1 MMKLSRARTLTL
13 KLLLISAS
21 VAAACSANAAPDSLT
36 VIRSILNASPL
47 DVQLKLGKPD
57 NGVVQSV
64 DCDHLPSCTK
74 ATYQKGKFEALFYK
88 DSLKWL
94 EIKGNDL
101 FDKNA
106 PEVIGFPN
114 LPPTFSNGFTRSWRS
129 AIRKGTATGP
139 LIRIP
144 GIDEIVVFPPTK
156 ANNNSGYMLIT
167 IKVKYD
173 NMFLH

>member
-1 MMKLSRARTLTL
+1 MKFSRARTLVP
-13 KLLLISAS
+13 KLLLTFAT
-21 VAAACSANAAPDSLT
+21 VAAAYSANAALDSLT
-36 VIRSILNASPL
+36 VIRSILNASPM

-57 NGVVQSV
+57 NGVTPSV

-106 PEVIGFPN
+106 PEVIGFSN
-114 LPPTFSNGFTRSWRS
+114 LPPTFANSFTRSWRS

-139 LIRIP
+139 LVRIP

-167 IKVKYD
+167 IKVNYD
-173 NMFLH
+173 KMFTK

>member
-1 MMKLSRARTLTL
+1 MKFSRARTLVP
-13 KLLLISAS
+13 KLLLTFAT
-21 VAAACSANAAPDSLT
+21 VAAAYSANAALDSLT
-36 VIRSILNASPL
+36 VIRSILNASPM

-57 NGVVQSV
+57 NGVTPSV

-106 PEVIGFPN
+106 PEVIGFSN
-114 LPPTFSNGFTRSWRS
+114 LPPTFANSFTRSWRS
-129 AIRKGTATGP
+129 AIRVAAGANMQRFG
-139 LIRIP
+139 RS
-144 GIDEIVVFPPTK
+144 GNADGFWASNAVF
-156 ANNNSGYMLIT
+156 AASSGVNSGALQIST
-167 IKVKYD
+167 WPWAR
-173 NMFLH
+173 